1 MMNEKEETKQLLRRP
16 PPRPPLFGM
25 RIHPVVGIVAVLL
38 LVAVGLLI
46 AFASNPN
53 FLPQVNP
60 FSSMIEAPSPFR

>member
-1 MMNEKEETKQLLRRP
+1 MNEKEETKRILRRP
-16 PPRPPLFGM
+16 PPKPPFFGI
-25 RIHPVVGIVAVLL
+25 RIHPAVAVMAVLL

-60 FSSMIEAPSPFR
+60 FSSVIPNPSPVR

>member
-1 MMNEKEETKQLLRRP
+1 MKEKEETKQLLRRP
-16 PPRPPLFGM
+16 PPKPPLFGM
-25 RIHPVVGIVAVLL
+25 HIHPVVGIVAVLL